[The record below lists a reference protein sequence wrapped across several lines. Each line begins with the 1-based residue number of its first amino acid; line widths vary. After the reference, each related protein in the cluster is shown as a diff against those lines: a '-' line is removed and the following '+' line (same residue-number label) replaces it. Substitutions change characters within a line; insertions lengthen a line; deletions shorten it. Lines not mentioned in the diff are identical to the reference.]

1 VRESYMRFSPRIRDN
16 RAKHINL
23 IVTVLLAVAMT
34 AAVVN
39 AQTFQ
44 VDPLAPVQHNTWKLG
59 EAMPTPRMGP
69 FTGVVGGKVYVI
81 GGENNT
87 TVLAVNEVY
96 DPATNTWLK
105 DGAPLPTPRWVGA
118 SAVVNGTLYAI
129 GGFSNTAALSVVEA
143 YNPKTNKWATDLAPM
158 PTAEDS
164 ISAVV
169 YEGIIYVIG
178 GDNSARQSVVY
189 TYDPATN
196 VWKTV
201 SPLNVAKSLP
211 AVGLIGSTIIAAGG
225 VAFGDDGVT
234 NENEGYSVATNSWTT
249 LASMPTA
256 TEGAC
261 FEASNGLLYA
271 AGGFGT
277 GGAGDVLN
285 ILEAYSLK
293 TNSWMTGLASMPD
306 AVVNAGSADVA
317 GVLYCFGGSN
327 NGFPFQG
334 TIYNYVQIYQP

>member
-1 VRESYMRFSPRIRDN
+1 MRFSPQIHDN
-16 RAKHINL
+16 RTKHTNFIA
-23 IVTVLLAVAMT
+23 TVSLAVAMT
-34 AAVVN
+34 AAIVN

-44 VDPLAPVQHNTWKLG
+44 LDSSAPVQHNTWKLG
-59 EAMPTPRMGP
+59 LAMPTPRMGP

-96 DPATNTWLK
+96 EPATNTWLK
-105 DGAPLPTPRWVGA
+105 DRAPLPTPRWVGA
-118 SAVVNGTLYAI
+118 SAVVDGILYAI

-169 YEGIIYVIG
+169 DEGIIYVIG

-189 TYDPATN
+189 AYDPATN
-196 VWKTV
+196 AWAQVA
-201 SPLNVAKSLP
+201 SLNVAKSLP
-211 AVGLIGSTIIAAGG
+211 AVGLIGTTVIAAGG
-225 VAFGDDGVT
+225 VASGNDTVT
-234 NENEGYSVATNSWTT
+234 NDNEGYSATTNSWKT

-261 FEASNGLLYA
+261 FEVSNGLLYA
-271 AGGFGT
+271 AGGFGI
-277 GGAGDVLN
+277 GGAGEVLN

-293 TNSWMTGLASMPD
+293 NNLWTTGLSPMPD

-327 NGFPFQG
+327 NGYPFQG